1 MLETGDGGIVR
12 LRFTILLLMGLLS
25 PLCLGQTDDDVSMF
39 PPNPTDP
46 PNVLPA
52 GCSAS
57 LIAQFTTLEGSESY
71 LLIRRMI
78 SSFKLGHIA
87 TQQLHDALASN
98 ESDNTMFS
106 QVLRITTGLTDTQN
120 TYLCASFLLGGQP
133 AKDERYWIIK
143 ATLISVFNHM
153 ALQTWSLKYQM
164 QKIAED
170 AESSKGISQ
179 VKAAEALSSVLQ
191 NRKEAGTDLTNAT
204 TLTALL
210 TVYTGDPH
218 ASTTETVNLSCSE
231 RQILLAEL
239 LPLTKDGAVDEF
251 TRNAGL
257 LLTFLQ
263 EHKCRS

>member
-1 MLETGDGGIVR
+1 
-12 LRFTILLLMGLLS
+12 
-25 PLCLGQTDDDVSMF
+25 
-39 PPNPTDP
+39 
-46 PNVLPA
+46 
-52 GCSAS
+52 
-57 LIAQFTTLEGSESY
+57 
-71 LLIRRMI
+71 
-78 SSFKLGHIA
+78 
-87 TQQLHDALASN
+87 
-98 ESDNTMFS
+98 
-106 QVLRITTGLTDTQN
+106 
-120 TYLCASFLLGGQP
+120 
-133 AKDERYWIIK
+133 
-143 ATLISVFNHM
+143 
-153 ALQTWSLKYQM
+153 M